1 MIKWRRDQKGTRK
14 LMCDS
19 ASPLKLRYLDVISYL
34 QYLHNLNGWKNV
46 MEQVFFILSIP
57 ALKSVAMFI
66 FQKKNKIVR
75 SF

>member
-34 QYLHNLNGWKNV
+34 QYLHNSMAGKMAWNRFSL
-46 MEQVFFILSIP
+46 FCLS
-57 ALKSVAMFI
+57 LLSSQWLCLFSKRKTKS
-66 FQKKNKIVR
+66 
-75 SF
+75 